1 MNVVKDLLTV
11 IIVGD
16 AKNIPAQLVITGEET
31 MVQKTGS
38 RYVSQWFQPSG
49 ITINVSKIFLDF
61 VKSWMVKVE
70 GRERDST
77 DRKSVV

>member
-16 AKNIPAQLVITGEET
+16 GKNIPAQLVITGEET

-38 RYVSQWFQPSG
+38 RYIRQSLM
-49 ITINVSKIFLDF
+49 IINV
-61 VKSWMVKVE
+61 
-70 GRERDST
+70 
-77 DRKSVV
+77 